1 MSEGVPSGEADDPE
15 SQSEIA
21 DAVEVVA
28 NDLVAFHSPL
38 SATGGRRS
46 NGLCNG
52 FVVVGQLKWILG
64 SVMCVESDWES
75 TPPL

>member
-1 MSEGVPSGEADDPE
+1 
-15 SQSEIA
+15 
-21 DAVEVVA
+21 
-28 NDLVAFHSPL
+28 VAFHSPL

-46 NGLCNG
+46 NGLMALLLSASSN
-52 FVVVGQLKWILG
+52 G

>member
-1 MSEGVPSGEADDPE
+1 LEKFYGKTQDERTCEGVDDPE

-38 SATGGRRS
+38 SAT
-46 NGLCNG
+46 
-52 FVVVGQLKWILG
+52 
-64 SVMCVESDWES
+64 E
-75 TPPL
+75 

>member
-28 NDLVAFHSPL
+28 NDLLAFHSPL

-46 NGLCNG
+46 NGLMALLLSASSN
-52 FVVVGQLKWILG
+52 G